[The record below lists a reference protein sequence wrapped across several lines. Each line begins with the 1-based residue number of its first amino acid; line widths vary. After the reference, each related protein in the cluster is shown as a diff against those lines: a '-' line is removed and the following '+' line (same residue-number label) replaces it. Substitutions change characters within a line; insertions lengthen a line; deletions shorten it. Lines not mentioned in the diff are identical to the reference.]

1 MSSSFSR
8 PDLPQIVVLGTGGTI
23 AGVAKGDPSLPGYT
37 AGVLGVDALLQ
48 SVPALGRLAR
58 IHTEQV
64 ANLDSKDMS
73 FAVWTQLA
81 ERAAFWLAQPQ
92 IQACVITHGTDTL
105 EETAYFLHLVLSRKR
120 RAAPSFLDPLGGP
133 DANAAGLGAL
143 SRKRR
148 AAPSFLDPLG
158 GRVGEPTLGALD
170 TDKPVI
176 LTAAMRP
183 ATALNADG
191 PQNLLDAVR
200 VAVHPQARGLGVVCV
215 LHGMVHAA
223 RDVTKANTHKVE
235 AFSSGERGPLGEV
248 DGEDLR
254 LWRQPVP
261 EVGAPFAVPAA
272 DAWPRVELLTHV
284 AGSDGAVVRCLVS
297 SEAVQPRVAGLVVAG
312 TGGGTMHREL
322 EAALHWAQR
331 QGIRVRVASRVGP
344 VRGGADDGLNAAK
357 LRVRLLLELAASKT
371 AQGEGK
377 AAPTEAAE

>member
-1 MSSSFSR
+1 
-8 PDLPQIVVLGTGGTI
+8 
-23 AGVAKGDPSLPGYT
+23 
-37 AGVLGVDALLQ
+37 
-48 SVPALGRLAR
+48 
-58 IHTEQV
+58 
-64 ANLDSKDMS
+64 
-73 FAVWTQLA
+73 
-81 ERAAFWLAQPQ
+81 
-92 IQACVITHGTDTL
+92 
-105 EETAYFLHLVLSRKR
+105 
-120 RAAPSFLDPLGGP
+120 
-133 DANAAGLGAL
+133 
-143 SRKRR
+143 
-148 AAPSFLDPLG
+148 
-158 GRVGEPTLGALD
+158 
-170 TDKPVI
+170 
-176 LTAAMRP
+176 MRP